1 MQKRASVCRGRRLGQ
16 DGFGAS
22 NFHSAKHLRNTL
34 SIVHLRCAPA
44 FDRRLSGIGSGQQS
58 IVVTA
63 IVSRTGN
70 PRCVGPATAMTHVA
84 QMANLVTL
92 LRPAR
97 LSFKLRAAIDLRVTE
112 GLSIVAVMMYIRF
125 PLSLRN
131 VEDLLHKRGIASATR
146 QCASGE

>member
-1 MQKRASVCRGRRLGQ
+1 VQKRRQFFEGDDL
-16 DGFGAS
+16 
-22 NFHSAKHLRNTL
+22 AKTVLAPAIFKVRNIL

-70 PRCVGPATAMTHVA
+70 PRCIGPATAMTHVA

-92 LRPAR
+92 LCPAR

-131 VEDLLHKRGIASATR
+131 VEDLLLERGIEIDHETVR
-146 QCASGE
+146 YW